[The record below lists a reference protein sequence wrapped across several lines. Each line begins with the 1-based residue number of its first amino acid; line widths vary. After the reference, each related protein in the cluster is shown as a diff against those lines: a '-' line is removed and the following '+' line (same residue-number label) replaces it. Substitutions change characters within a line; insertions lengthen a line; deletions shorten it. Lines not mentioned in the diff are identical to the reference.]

1 MFDQEPF
8 LKYIKV
14 TFSPKLVRLYL
25 FLYPCFKYIT
35 VELTD
40 SLSDMNSLLF
50 LFLIY
55 PMLFCMVSWLFDN
68 NRFRTDFLGR
78 LKYHG
83 AFSTSQPGEVSE

>member
-1 MFDQEPF
+1 MFDQRRI
-8 LKYIKV
+8 LKHIKV
-14 TFSPKLVRLYL
+14 TFVSKLDKSIPVPIAL
-25 FLYPCFKYIT
+25 FIHIT

-55 PMLFCMVSWLFDN
+55 ALLFCMVSWLFDN